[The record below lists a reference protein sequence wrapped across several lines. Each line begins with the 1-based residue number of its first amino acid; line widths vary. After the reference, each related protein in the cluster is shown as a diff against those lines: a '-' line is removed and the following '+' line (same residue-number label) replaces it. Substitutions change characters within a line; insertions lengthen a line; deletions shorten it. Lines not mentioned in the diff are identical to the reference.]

1 MYRTWRAAWNF
12 YNESDPAA
20 ETWVHHKALAVLN
33 GKASTVAAA
42 IQRKVTRLRLDK
54 PDRANADRTA
64 TYLLNKKHHLNY
76 PTALVNGWP
85 IATGIIEG
93 ACRHLF
99 KDHMDI
105 TGARWSLNGAEAVL
119 PTTRPPIKRRLR
131 RQS

>member
-1 MYRTWRAAWNF
+1 M
-12 YNESDPAA
+12 
-20 ETWVHHKALAVLN
+20 
-33 GKASTVAAA
+33 AAA

-119 PTTRPPIKRRLR
+119 PTTRPPIQRRLR